1 MNLNLNDPKNYYGEV
16 GKSYLSN
23 SDIDALLYNP
33 KAFKQDKE
41 TTKDMLAGS
50 LFHALM
56 IEPERVDEFN
66 SMVVDA
72 STRTTKVYKEFLEE
86 RGLQIALLK
95 SEADDVNNMVESM
108 SSNED
113 FYNQI
118 YQFGNIFEEAGTTNI
133 FGLPW
138 KGKADIVSFD
148 YVIDLK
154 TTSSIKDF
162 KWSANKY
169 NYDSQ
174 AYIYQE
180 IFGKRLKFFVV
191 EKETC
196 NLAIFECSDE
206 FLERGYYKVKS
217 ACENYE
223 LFFGENKSLNP
234 NKFYL
239 NQML

>member
-1 MNLNLNDPKNYYGEV
+1 MSSNLNDPKIYYGEV
-16 GKSYLSN
+16 GKAYLSN

-56 IEPERVDEFN
+56 IEPDRVEEFN
-66 SMVVDA
+66 SLVIEA
-72 STRTTKVYKEFLEE
+72 STRTTKVYKEFLED
-86 RGLQIALLK
+86 RGLEIALLQ
-95 SEADDVNNMVESM
+95 SEADNVNDMVNTM
-108 SSNED
+108 KSNED

-118 YQFGNIFEEAGTTNI
+118 YQFGNTFEEAGTTTI

-138 KGKADIVSFD
+138 KGKADIVSD
-148 YVIDLK
+148 NYVIDLK

-180 IFGKRLKFFVV
+180 IFSKKLKFFVV

-239 NQML
+239 NQTL